1 MGIGRRRLAQTTS
14 WSGASIVRAFLIAI
28 LLLAPVAARA
38 DTRVA
43 LLIGEG
49 AYPVPPKTVHSFWPK
64 LDNPPHDVALVAE
77 QLKADGF
84 DVTLAVDLNRADLE
98 AAIAAFAAKA
108 AQSDDALVYYAG
120 HGLEYARHNYLV
132 PIGAP
137 AVVDVNHL
145 GDVFIDLDDLA
156 RAASKARHVNIFFL
170 DACRTADEELQLTG
184 NAKPYVDD
192 VEFQPGAQV
201 AVVYSAARGEKAFD
215 HGASAPPPAEY
226 SPFAWYVAH
235 YVTLPRTSLGD
246 FFTFVNAEVQ
256 KSTRAWGPQSP
267 YLLSSLTEV
276 YYFRPAGA
284 LSPRPPQIA
293 GDDKPQPIHA
303 GAAQGRGLAVT
314 PDIAAAPDSPA
325 PLDLSLD
332 YLAVT
337 DEPVVVAD
345 VLADH
350 TPDDIAAL
358 AEGGDP
364 IAAYLLGY
372 MFEFGRG
379 AQQDLP
385 QARTWLTQAAASKQA
400 PAELELGYFLLHNGT
415 SDADRT
421 QGRMLLEAAAAQGF
435 AKAEAHLAD
444 VLMNDGVRADYDRG
458 VDLYRAA
465 AKQNYPDALY
475 ALATL
480 NDAEAKAKLAVLAAD
495 GDMASRQWM
504 CELAAANNAVAY
516 ALADCAAAAKAGYAI
531 SQARL
536 AIVYHDGQEAPAD
549 PDEARHWTRLA
560 LEQPDLRADLAA
572 KLRAFG
578 Y

>member
-1 MGIGRRRLAQTTS
+1 V
-14 WSGASIVRAFLIAI
+14 VRALLIAI
-28 LLLAPVAARA
+28 LLLAPCAARA
-38 DTRVA
+38 ETRVA

-49 AYPVPPKTVHSFWPK
+49 AYVVPPPTVHGWFWPK
-64 LDNPPHDVALVAE
+64 LVNPAHDVGLVA
-77 QLKADGF
+77 QNLTADGF
-84 DVTLAVDLNRADLE
+84 DVTLAVDLDRTQLE
-98 AAIAAFAAKA
+98 TAIAAFAVKA
-108 AQSDDALVYYAG
+108 ARSDDAVVYYAG
-120 HGLEYARHNYLV
+120 HGFEYARHNYIV
-132 PIGAP
+132 PVGSP
-137 AVVDVNHL
+137 VVVDVNHL
-145 GDVFIDLDDLA
+145 GDVFIDLDDVA
-156 RAASKARHVNIFFL
+156 AAASKARHVNIFFL
-170 DACRTADEELQLTG
+170 DACRTPDEQVQLIG
-184 NAKPYVDD
+184 AAKPYVDD

-215 HGASAPPPAEY
+215 HGVSTPPPIEY

-235 YVTLPRTSLGD
+235 YVTLPRTSLSD

-256 KSTRAWGPQSP
+256 KSTRTLGPQSP
-267 YLLSSLTEV
+267 YMLSSLTQA

-284 LSPRPPQIA
+284 LAPRPPPIA
-293 GDDKPQPIHA
+293 GDGQP
-303 GAAQGRGLAVT
+303 GPVPVGVAQGRGLAAS
-314 PDIAAAPDSPA
+314 PDGAA
-325 PLDLSLD
+325 PLDLSLG

-364 IAAYLLGY
+364 MAAYLLGY

-379 AQQDLP
+379 AQQDLV
-385 QARTWLTQAAASKQA
+385 QARTWLERAAASNIA
-400 PAELELGYFLLHNGT
+400 PAQLELGYFLLKNGA
-415 SDADRT
+415 SDDDRRR
-421 QGRMLLEAAAAQGF
+421 GRALIEAAAAQGF
-435 AKAEAHLAD
+435 AKAEAHLAGD
-444 VLMNDGVRADYDRG
+444 VLMPDGVRADYDRG

-465 AKQNYPDALY
+465 ARQNYPQALY

-480 NDAEAKAKLAVLAAD
+480 NDAGAKGKLALLAAG

-504 CELAAANNAVAY
+504 CELAAANDAVAY
-516 ALADCAAAAKAGYAI
+516 ALPECTAAAQAGYAI

-536 AIVYHDGQEAPAD
+536 AIVYHDGQDVPAD

-560 LEQPDLRADLAA
+560 LEQPDLRPDLQA